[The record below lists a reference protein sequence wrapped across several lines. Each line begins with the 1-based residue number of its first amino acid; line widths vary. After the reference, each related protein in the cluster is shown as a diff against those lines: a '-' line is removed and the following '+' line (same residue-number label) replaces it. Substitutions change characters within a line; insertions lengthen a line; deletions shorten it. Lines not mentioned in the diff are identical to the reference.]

1 MKRYRHILAAVALT
15 AAAALSANAQTAPAA
30 GAAQPGN
37 AAIGEAKV
45 ALINT
50 QAFTDDK
57 VGIQRIVSSVKRV
70 DAEFTTRRNELQ
82 GLRTRYETLVKE
94 IDATKTVA
102 DSAALSRK
110 ADEAETLKRDIER
123 KAQDAQSAYEKRMR
137 ETLNPLQEDVYKAL
151 EAFAKA
157 RGITVIIDASQ
168 VPILYSV
175 DQIDITR
182 AFIAE
187 YNQRNPATSAAATTT
202 PAGAK

>member
-1 MKRYRHILAAVALT
+1 MKRYRQILAAVALT
-15 AAAALSANAQTAPAA
+15 AAAALTANAQTAPAA
-30 GAAQPGN
+30 QPAN
-37 AAIGEAKV
+37 VAIGEAKV

-50 QAFTDDK
+50 QAFADEK

-70 DAEFTTRRNELQ
+70 DGEFTTRRNELQ

-187 YNQRNPATSAAATTT
+187 YNQRNPATSAAATT